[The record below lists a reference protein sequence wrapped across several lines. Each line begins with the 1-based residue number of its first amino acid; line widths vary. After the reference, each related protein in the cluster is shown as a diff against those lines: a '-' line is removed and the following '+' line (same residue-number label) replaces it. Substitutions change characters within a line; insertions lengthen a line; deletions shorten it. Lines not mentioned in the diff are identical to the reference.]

1 MDAAVVL
8 VVGGFVTASAGL
20 VFDTQREKHRVANL
34 RDTLS
39 RDMGSDLAR
48 AIAAYDGVA
57 LQWQEYQTIDAA
69 GLRELGLSVS
79 TFLDNQEWL
88 GVFDECGLSRAIFKY
103 FEDCIELQ
111 RRLVE
116 NRDMWTT
123 SRIMIAK
130 GEAPCE
136 LVKAD
141 IELTMRH
148 VTKLC
153 SEAIDLQ
160 QQLTELLLDRV
171 A

>member
-1 MDAAVVL
+1 MDAAMVL

-20 VFDTQREKHRVANL
+20 VFDTQREKHRVAKL

-39 RDMGSDLAR
+39 QDMGSDLAR
-48 AIAAYDGVA
+48 AIAAYDGVVMH
-57 LQWQEYQTIDAA
+57 WQDHQSIDAT

-79 TFLDNQEWL
+79 TFLGNQEWL
-88 GVFDECGLSRAIFKY
+88 GVFDELGLSPAIFKY
-103 FEDCIELQ
+103 FEGCIELQ

-123 SRIMIAK
+123 SRILMAK

-136 LVKAD
+136 LAKAD
-141 IELTMRH
+141 IELTMRY
-148 VTKLC
+148 VTKLR
-153 SEAIDLQ
+153 SEAVDLQ
-160 QQLTELLLDRV
+160 QQLTESPLDRV